1 MTWPF
6 LKRSPAKKTG
16 LDLAK
21 MDLGLSR
28 ELSRVLA
35 AGGVPTFRQ
44 ALAKLTAELDRARR
58 YSRPLAILV
67 LLDDRS
73 PVPSAP
79 QRTAHS
85 AGNGADAALANGS
98 ALVPAFLAS
107 VLREIVRE
115 ADVVT
120 YAATLGR
127 CIVMMPEVP
136 KADARL
142 ALDRIGQICANRL
155 TFSIRAGI
163 AAFPDDGWTLEELIQ
178 HAEQAEEQAQP
189 AAQPLE
195 PPRTNESAAV

>member
-73 PVPSAP
+73 PAPSATLCSAIT
-79 QRTAHS
+79 RRS
-85 AGNGADAALANGS
+85 AGTSRPG
-98 ALVPAFLAS
+98 
-107 VLREIVRE
+107 
-115 ADVVT
+115 
-120 YAATLGR
+120 
-127 CIVMMPEVP
+127 P
-136 KADARL
+136 KAGSGAPS
-142 ALDRIGQICANRL
+142 
-155 TFSIRAGI
+155 TTS
-163 AAFPDDGWTLEELIQ
+163 T
-178 HAEQAEEQAQP
+178 
-189 AAQPLE
+189 
-195 PPRTNESAAV
+195 

>member
-1 MTWPF
+1 MHWPF
-6 LKRSPAKKTG
+6 PRRSPAKKSG
-16 LDLAK
+16 LDLTK
-21 MDLGLSR
+21 MDVGLSR

-44 ALAKLTAELDRARR
+44 AVVKLFAELDRARR
-58 YSRPLAILV
+58 YKRPLAILV
-67 LLDDRS
+67 FMDDRQ
-73 PVPSAP
+73 PTTLA
-79 QRTAHS
+79 AGHS
-85 AGNGADAALANGS
+85 LQDAAAAALSNGS

-115 ADVVT
+115 ADIVT

-142 ALDRIGQICANRL
+142 ALDRIGHICANRL
-155 TFSIRAGI
+155 TFSIRAGV

-178 HAEQAEEQAQP
+178 QAERTEEQTRRDIQTLDAS
-189 AAQPLE
+189 L
-195 PPRTNESAAV
+195 TDESAAV